1 MSNLRC
7 VSWFGTFETA
17 VIDLGAG
24 NVVGVKYVFLECSK
38 RTFVGSSL
46 EQDGVE
52 CGTWDKLLW
61 QGSTIG
67 WSLDYAEKGKHFIHQ
82 NCPAWK
88 GQGAGSFWPWRW
100 TCGGQVNMGLQELV
114 LRVGRQYS
122 QCCKVPRL
130 PYQEPLEIQN
140 RIMPSLSCAEC
151 FSVLENCLGPV
162 IASGHLSVLWSN
174 K

>member
-1 MSNLRC
+1 
-7 VSWFGTFETA
+7 
-17 VIDLGAG
+17 
-24 NVVGVKYVFLECSK
+24 
-38 RTFVGSSL
+38 
-46 EQDGVE
+46 
-52 CGTWDKLLW
+52 
-61 QGSTIG
+61 
-67 WSLDYAEKGKHFIHQ
+67 
-82 NCPAWK
+82 
-88 GQGAGSFWPWRW
+88 
-100 TCGGQVNMGLQELV
+100 MGLQELV

-151 FSVLENCLGPV
+151 FSVLENRLGPV